1 MPAGL
6 LAAITHGRALINRYF
21 VYWWGEWAGGGY
33 LVYGPDKVSSRAGC
47 MGAPGG
53 GRWTGEEVCV

>member
-1 MPAGL
+1 M
-6 LAAITHGRALINRYF
+6 
-21 VYWWGEWAGGGY
+21 YWWGEWAGGGY

-53 GRWTGEEVCV
+53 GRRTVEEECV